1 MHEQEQK
8 NEREQSPKLNPR
20 VWIGS
25 WADYNNG
32 RLHGDWCDAA
42 AEPEELWKDI
52 HHILATSH
60 EEIAEDWGVFDYDE
74 FGGFTVG
81 EAETVET
88 ITTVARGI
96 AQHGEAF
103 SLWAE
108 LHDAD
113 PEMLAN
119 FEDAYL
125 GEYDSAEDWARELMD
140 DTGVEQTLNEAIPE
154 GLRPYVQID
163 YEQFARDARGSDIH
177 FEESSGGGVYVFR
190 MM

>member
-74 FGGFTVG
+74 FGGFRVG